1 MIRKIIDF
9 IRSLLSDVGVY
20 FVGSTDKLPEP
31 LSKEDEIKYVDWQ
44 FKLKGIGEVAEGVE
58 DINQCIAL
66 ILNTPKGTDPHRP
79 TFGSNILKY
88 IDYPVN
94 IAKANIIR
102 ETIDAISMWETR
114 VQVNSVLFNV
124 EESNIKIKV
133 QWTLNGSSTKGTT
146 EVTL

>member
-1 MIRKIIDF
+1 M
-9 IRSLLSDVGVY
+9 
-20 FVGSTDKLPEP
+20 TKLE
-31 LSKEDEIKYVDWQ
+31 EIKYVDWQ
-44 FKLKGIGEVAEGVE
+44 FKYNDIGSVAEGVE
-58 DINQCIAL
+58 DINQCIAT

-79 TFGSNILKY
+79 TFGSNIYKY

-114 VQVNSVLFNV
+114 VKVNSVIYSVENSNV
-124 EESNIKIKV
+124 KVKV
-133 QWTLNGSSTKGTT
+133 QWTLNGTKTKGST